1 MFVKARATW
10 SIPHDDYCNV
20 GGKQKTRT
28 ATLPIGIRQPV
39 SVQLGNGAFCFR
51 PDQENESQS
60 RRNMIGVLAL
70 GWMYIFSAELVDRRI
85 QENATIAYTNSRAEV
100 TSENKFHNAIDIGN
114 VDGKAARWWSAILA
128 PNKGWKA
135 TIFQN
140 GDDDPFLSPWSA
152 AIDSQQPLKVRW
164 EGKNDKL
171 SDKAFES
178 SIPVSSKQ
186 ALDFIIEFCTLHGIQ
201 EQLFAALVVAIH
213 IPAHNC
219 YGIPALLPSPSVQN
233 QIRLPLGGVVKAAE
247 LYEQMPY
254 YMALSCNFHV
264 TTSSL
269 CGVFWE
275 PGIT

>member
-1 MFVKARATW
+1 M
-10 SIPHDDYCNV
+10 
-20 GGKQKTRT
+20 
-28 ATLPIGIRQPV
+28 
-39 SVQLGNGAFCFR
+39 
-51 PDQENESQS
+51 
-60 RRNMIGVLAL
+60 
-70 GWMYIFSAELVDRRI
+70 
-85 QENATIAYTNSRAEV
+85 
-100 TSENKFHNAIDIGN
+100 
-114 VDGKAARWWSAILA
+114 
-128 PNKGWKA
+128 
-135 TIFQN
+135 
-140 GDDDPFLSPWSA
+140 
-152 AIDSQQPLKVRW
+152 
-164 EGKNDKL
+164 
-171 SDKAFES
+171 
-178 SIPVSSKQ
+178 SSKQ

-275 PGIT
+275 PGITCNLVSPWLHPVLNELREKLTSDGSPTYTETLCIMCALRRPSLAALWLGATLSGLAPMVIDFVTSGTPPLDPSASAWLAAHSLS